1 MAVSAK
7 GVPYVL
13 YSVLCD
19 APVDGLR
26 DGPYRPLFYYKR
38 KQIHFANVTNIGHV

>member
-7 GVPYVL
+7 GVLIRTV

-26 DGPYRPLFYYKR
+26 DGPYYRPLFYKR
-38 KQIHFANVTNIGHV
+38 KQIHFTNIYY